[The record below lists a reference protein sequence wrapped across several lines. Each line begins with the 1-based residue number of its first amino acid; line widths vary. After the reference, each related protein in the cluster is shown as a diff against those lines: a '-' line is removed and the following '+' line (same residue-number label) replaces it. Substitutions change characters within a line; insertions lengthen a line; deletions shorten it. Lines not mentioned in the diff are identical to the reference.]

1 MEKQEFSFLSADGK
15 TSIHAAVWIPAVPVR
30 AIVEVSHG
38 VSEHILRYESLA
50 AYLTERGFAVIGHDH
65 LGHGSSVIPGAPRLY
80 LGPPGSWETATRDL
94 DTCRRLARKRFGR
107 LPLFLLGHSMGS
119 FLARTYLIRYPGTVD
134 GAILG
139 GTGQM
144 SPAVLA
150 VGSALARAECRRLG
164 ETQISPLVE
173 RLAFGPYNKPFSPAR
188 TPYDW
193 LSLDPSNVDAYLADP
208 LCGGIPTVG
217 LFRELLYGLRL
228 IRDPQALRNMNLAT
242 PVLFLSGA
250 MDPVGGCGRGVQAAF
265 RSFRRAGVRDVS
277 LRLYPQLRHEIL
289 NEASREDVY
298 QDLCQWL
305 ECHLD
310 A

>member
-1 MEKQEFSFLSADGK
+1 MARERFRP
-15 TSIHAAVWIPAVPVR
+15 PA
-30 AIVEVSHG
+30 
-38 VSEHILRYESLA
+38 
-50 AYLTERGFAVIGHDH
+50 
-65 LGHGSSVIPGAPRLY
+65 
-80 LGPPGSWETATRDL
+80 
-94 DTCRRLARKRFGR
+94 
-107 LPLFLLGHSMGS
+107 LFLLGHSMGS

-134 GAILG
+134 GAILV

-150 VGSALARAECRRLG
+150 AGRTVARAECRRLG
-164 ETQISPLVE
+164 EMQVSPLVE

-208 LCGGIPTVG
+208 FCGGIPTAG
-217 LFRELLYGLRL
+217 LFRELLNGLRL
-228 IRDPQALRNMNLAT
+228 IRDPRALRNMNLAT

-265 RSFRRAGVRDVS
+265 RSFQRAGVRDVS

-289 NEASREDVY
+289 NEACREDVY

-305 ECHLD
+305 ERHLR

>member
-134 GAILG
+134 GAILV

-265 RSFRRAGVRDVS
+265 RSFRRAVVRDVS

>member
-1 MEKQEFSFLSADGK
+1 
-15 TSIHAAVWIPAVPVR
+15 
-30 AIVEVSHG
+30 
-38 VSEHILRYESLA
+38 
-50 AYLTERGFAVIGHDH
+50 
-65 LGHGSSVIPGAPRLY
+65 
-80 LGPPGSWETATRDL
+80 
-94 DTCRRLARKRFGR
+94 
-107 LPLFLLGHSMGS
+107 MGS

-134 GAILG
+134 GAILV

-217 LFRELLYGLRL
+217 LFRELLNGLRL
-228 IRDPQALRNMNLAT
+228 IRDPRALRNMNLAT

-265 RSFRRAGVRDVS
+265 RSFQRAGVRDVS

-289 NEASREDVY
+289 NEACREDVY

-305 ECHLD
+305 ERHLD
-310 A
+310 V

>member
-15 TSIHAAVWIPAVPVR
+15 TSIHAAAWIPAVPVR
-30 AIVEVSHG
+30 AIVELSHG
-38 VSEHILRYESLA
+38 VSEHILRYEPLA
-50 AYLTERGFAVIGHDH
+50 SYLTQRGFAVIGHDH

-94 DTCRRLARKRFGR
+94 DTCRRLARERFGR

-134 GAILG
+134 GAILV

-150 VGSALARAECRRLG
+150 AGSTLARAECRRLG

-208 LCGGIPTVG
+208 LCGGIPTAG
-217 LFRELLYGLRL
+217 LFRELLNGLRL
-228 IRDPQALRNMNLAT
+228 IRDPRALRNMNLAT

-265 RSFRRAGVRDVS
+265 RSFQRAGVRDVS

-289 NEASREDVY
+289 NEACREDVY

-305 ECHLD
+305 ERHLD
-310 A
+310 V

>member
-94 DTCRRLARKRFGR
+94 DTCRRLARERFGR

-134 GAILG
+134 GAILV

-250 MDPVGGCGRGVQAAF
+250 MDPVGGCSRGVQAAF

>member
-15 TSIHAAVWIPAVPVR
+15 TSIHAAAWIPAVPVR
-30 AIVEVSHG
+30 AIVELSHG
-38 VSEHILRYESLA
+38 VSEHILRYEPLA
-50 AYLTERGFAVIGHDH
+50 SYLTQRGFAVIGHDH

-94 DTCRRLARKRFGR
+94 DTCRRLARERFGR

-134 GAILG
+134 GAILV

-150 VGSALARAECRRLG
+150 AGSTLARAECRRLG

-217 LFRELLYGLRL
+217 L
-228 IRDPQALRNMNLAT
+228 
-242 PVLFLSGA
+242 SGNFSTDCA
-250 MDPVGGCGRGVQAAF
+250 
-265 RSFRRAGVRDVS
+265 
-277 LRLYPQLRHEIL
+277 
-289 NEASREDVY
+289 
-298 QDLCQWL
+298 
-305 ECHLD
+305 
-310 A
+310 

>member
-15 TSIHAAVWIPAVPVR
+15 TSIHAAAWIPAVPVR
-30 AIVEVSHG
+30 AIVELSHG
-38 VSEHILRYESLA
+38 VSEHILRYEPLA
-50 AYLTERGFAVIGHDH
+50 SYLTQRGFAVIGHDH

-94 DTCRRLARKRFGR
+94 DTCRRLARERFGR

-134 GAILG
+134 GVILV

-150 VGSALARAECRRLG
+150 AGSTLARAECRRLG

-208 LCGGIPTVG
+208 LCGGIPTAG
-217 LFRELLYGLRL
+217 LFRELLNGLRL
-228 IRDPQALRNMNLAT
+228 IRDPRALRNMNLAT

-289 NEASREDVY
+289 NEACREDVY

-305 ECHLD
+305 ERHLD
-310 A
+310 V

>member
-15 TSIHAAVWIPAVPVR
+15 TSIHAAAWIPAVPVR
-30 AIVEVSHG
+30 AIVELSHG
-38 VSEHILRYESLA
+38 VSEHILRYEPLA
-50 AYLTERGFAVIGHDH
+50 SYLTQRGFAVIGHDH

-94 DTCRRLARKRFGR
+94 DTCRRLARERFGR

-134 GAILG
+134 GAILV

-150 VGSALARAECRRLG
+150 AGSTLARAECHRLG

-217 LFRELLYGLRL
+217 LFRELLNGLRL
-228 IRDPQALRNMNLAT
+228 IRDPRALRNMNLAT

-265 RSFRRAGVRDVS
+265 RSFQRAGVRDVS

-289 NEASREDVY
+289 NEACREDVY

-305 ECHLD
+305 ERHLD
-310 A
+310 V

>member
-15 TSIHAAVWIPAVPVR
+15 TSIHAAAWIPAVPVR
-30 AIVEVSHG
+30 AIVELSHG
-38 VSEHILRYESLA
+38 VSEHILRYEPLA
-50 AYLTERGFAVIGHDH
+50 SYLTQRGFAVIGHDH

-94 DTCRRLARKRFGR
+94 DTCRRLARERFGR

-134 GAILG
+134 GAILV

-150 VGSALARAECRRLG
+150 AGSTLARAECRRLG

-217 LFRELLYGLRL
+217 LFRELLNGLRL
-228 IRDPQALRNMNLAT
+228 IRDPRALRNMNLAT

-265 RSFRRAGVRDVS
+265 RSFQRAGVRDVS

>member
-15 TSIHAAVWIPAVPVR
+15 TSIHAVQWVPEGPVR
-30 AIVEVSHG
+30 AIVELSHG
-38 VSEHILRYESLA
+38 ISEHILRYEPLA
-50 AYLTERGFAVIGHDH
+50 SYLTQKGFAVVGHDH
-65 LGHGSSVIPGAPRLY
+65 LGHGSSIIPGAPRLY
-80 LGPPGSWETATRDL
+80 LGPPGSWETAVQDLNTRR
-94 DTCRRLARKRFGR
+94 CLAREQFGS
-107 LPLFLLGHSMGS
+107 LPFFLLGHSMGS

-134 GAILG
+134 GAILV

-144 SPAVLA
+144 SPALLA
-150 VGSALARAECRRLG
+150 AGSAVARAECRRSG
-164 ETQISPLVE
+164 ETKASPLIE

-193 LSLDPSNVDAYLADP
+193 LSLDPANVDAYLADP
-208 LCGGIPTVG
+208 LCGGMPTAG

-228 IRDPQALRNMNLAT
+228 IRNPRALQNMNLAT
-242 PVLFLSGA
+242 PILFLSGA

-265 RSFRRAGVRDVS
+265 RSFQRAGVRDVS

-289 NEASREDVY
+289 NEACREDIY
-298 QDLCQWL
+298 QDLCRWL
-305 ECHLD
+305 ECHLH

>member
-15 TSIHAAVWIPAVPVR
+15 TSIHAAAWIPAVPVR
-30 AIVEVSHG
+30 AIVELSHG
-38 VSEHILRYESLA
+38 VSEHILRYEPLA
-50 AYLTERGFAVIGHDH
+50 SYLTQRGFAVIGHDH

-94 DTCRRLARKRFGR
+94 DTCRRLARERFGR

-134 GAILG
+134 GAILV

-150 VGSALARAECRRLG
+150 AGSTLARAECRRLG

-208 LCGGIPTVG
+208 LCGSIPTVG
-217 LFRELLYGLRL
+217 LFRELLNGLRL
-228 IRDPQALRNMNLAT
+228 IRDPRALRNMNLAT

-289 NEASREDVY
+289 NEACREDVY

-305 ECHLD
+305 ERHLD
-310 A
+310 V

>member
-1 MEKQEFSFLSADGK
+1 M
-15 TSIHAAVWIPAVPVR
+15 
-30 AIVEVSHG
+30 
-38 VSEHILRYESLA
+38 
-50 AYLTERGFAVIGHDH
+50 
-65 LGHGSSVIPGAPRLY
+65 
-80 LGPPGSWETATRDL
+80 
-94 DTCRRLARKRFGR
+94 ARERFGR

-134 GAILG
+134 GAILV

>member
-15 TSIHAAVWIPAVPVR
+15 TSIHAAAWIPAVPVR
-30 AIVEVSHG
+30 AIVELSHG
-38 VSEHILRYESLA
+38 VSEHILRYEPLA
-50 AYLTERGFAVIGHDH
+50 SYLTQRGFAVIGHDH

-94 DTCRRLARKRFGR
+94 DTCRRLARERFGR

-134 GAILG
+134 GAILV

-150 VGSALARAECRRLG
+150 AGSTLARAECRRLG

-193 LSLDPSNVDAYLADP
+193 LSLAPSNVDAYLADP

-217 LFRELLYGLRL
+217 LFRELLNGLRL
-228 IRDPQALRNMNLAT
+228 IRDPRALRNMNLAT

-265 RSFRRAGVRDVS
+265 RSFQRAGVQDVS

-289 NEASREDVY
+289 NEACREDVY

-305 ECHLD
+305 ERHLD
-310 A
+310 V

>member
-15 TSIHAAVWIPAVPVR
+15 TSIHAAAWIPAVPVR
-30 AIVEVSHG
+30 AIVELSHG
-38 VSEHILRYESLA
+38 VSEHILRYEPLA
-50 AYLTERGFAVIGHDH
+50 SYLTEWGFAVIGHDH

-94 DTCRRLARKRFGR
+94 DTCRRLARERFGR

-134 GAILG
+134 GAILV

-150 VGSALARAECRRLG
+150 AGSTLARAECRRLG

-217 LFRELLYGLRL
+217 LFRELLNGLRL
-228 IRDPQALRNMNLAT
+228 IRDPRALRNMNLGT

-265 RSFRRAGVRDVS
+265 RSFQRAGVRDVS

-289 NEASREDVY
+289 NEACREDVY

-305 ECHLD
+305 ERHLD
-310 A
+310 V

>member
-94 DTCRRLARKRFGR
+94 DTCRRLARERFGR

-134 GAILG
+134 GAILV

-208 LCGGIPTVG
+208 LCGGDSHLRQRWRSACGAVRPGLLCTGTGEKYLWNRLFYLDECGRAGGAVG
-217 LFRELLYGLRL
+217 CGTG
-228 IRDPQALRNMNLAT
+228 D
-242 PVLFLSGA
+242 
-250 MDPVGGCGRGVQAAF
+250 VGGLVGGRPDNLRTGGQCVQCRQYNPVAA
-265 RSFRRAGVRDVS
+265 G
-277 LRLYPQLRHEIL
+277 
-289 NEASREDVY
+289 
-298 QDLCQWL
+298 
-305 ECHLD
+305 
-310 A
+310 

>member
-1 MEKQEFSFLSADGK
+1 
-15 TSIHAAVWIPAVPVR
+15 
-30 AIVEVSHG
+30 
-38 VSEHILRYESLA
+38 
-50 AYLTERGFAVIGHDH
+50 
-65 LGHGSSVIPGAPRLY
+65 
-80 LGPPGSWETATRDL
+80 
-94 DTCRRLARKRFGR
+94 
-107 LPLFLLGHSMGS
+107 MGS

-134 GAILG
+134 GAILV

-150 VGSALARAECRRLG
+150 VGSALAQAECRRLG